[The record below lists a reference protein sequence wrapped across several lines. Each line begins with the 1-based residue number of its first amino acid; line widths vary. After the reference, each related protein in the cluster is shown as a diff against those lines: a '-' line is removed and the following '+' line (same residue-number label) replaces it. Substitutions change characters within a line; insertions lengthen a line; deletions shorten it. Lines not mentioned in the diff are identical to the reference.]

1 MARGLRLFAITGV
14 SILLIFAAFGSR
26 SLPAQAPASASL
38 ALVGERVIDGTGKP
52 PIENATIIV
61 TNGRIVAVGPA
72 SAVKIPAGATRVN
85 ETGKTIMPGMI
96 NAHAHLNID
105 SEVAQSVRDQLVLR
119 LHTYAIYGVT
129 SAVCLGSTQ
138 EDEAEGFRLRDES
151 LQPPLDRARLFTA
164 GLNAIGKTPEEA
176 RQSVD
181 RLKSL
186 NADLIKF
193 HINGLPSDMKPD
205 VWGAIVEESQKVGL
219 RTAVHIFYLRD
230 AQAAV
235 DKGINIL
242 AHGVRDQDVPPS
254 FVQEVKAKNISYIP
268 TITRDY
274 SVFVYES
281 RPEFFDDP
289 FFKRGMALYQKDVN
303 TLSDPAWQAR
313 VRNDK
318 GAQVIKVAMKQGMKN
333 LKVMSDAGVTIA
345 MGTDSGVAGNP
356 GRWQGYFEHVELEY
370 MVKSGMTPMQTVVAA
385 TGGAAKTMT
394 LNQLGTIEPGK
405 FADLLLLNANPLDD
419 ILNTRKI
426 SAVYIGGVPLKLP
439 ESHEQGADGGGRD

>member
-1 MARGLRLFAITGV
+1 MGRITKLFTITG
-14 SILLIFAAFGSR
+14 FALVLMLVTFMPR
-26 SLPAQAPASASL
+26 SLPAQAPASTAI
-38 ALVGERVIDGTGKP
+38 ALVGARVIDGTGKP
-52 PIENATIIV
+52 PIENATIIIS
-61 TNGRIVAVGPA
+61 NGRIAAVGA
-72 SAVKIPAGATRVN
+72 ANAIKIPAGAMRVD

-105 SEVAQSVRDQLVLR
+105 DESKMSVRDQLVLR
-119 LHTYAIYGVT
+119 LHTYALYGIT
-129 SAVCLGSTQ
+129 STVSLGSTKA
-138 EDEAEGFRLRDES
+138 DEIEGFKLRDENM
-151 LQPPLDRARLFTA
+151 QPNLDRARLFTA

-176 RQSVD
+176 RASVD
-181 RLKSL
+181 RLKGL
-186 NADLIKF
+186 HADLIKF
-193 HINGLPSDMKPD
+193 HINGLPSDMTPD
-205 VWGAIVEESQKVGL
+205 VWGAIVDESKKVGL
-219 RTAVHIFYLRD
+219 RVAVHIFYLKD

-235 DKGINIL
+235 DKGVNIL
-242 AHGVRDQDVPPS
+242 AHGVRDKDVTPS

-268 TITRDY
+268 TITRDL

-289 FFKRGMALYQKDVN
+289 FFHRGMALYKKDMD
-303 TLSDPAWQAR
+303 TLSDPAWQER

-318 GAQVIKVAMKQGMKN
+318 SAQAIKVAMQQGMKN

-370 MVKSGMTPMQTVVAA
+370 MVKSGMTPMQTIVAA

-394 LNQLGTIEPGK
+394 LNELGTIETGK
-405 FADLLLLNANPLDD
+405 LADLLVLNANPLDD

-426 SAVYIGGVPLKLP
+426 SAVYLGGVPLNMP
-439 ESHEQGADGGGRD
+439 AGE